1 MFSALPTSPVEY
13 STLDFPLRPSHCWW
27 PNNYGK
33 RRDEAQ
39 GEALVAWLR
48 DIEDERSFYAQAF
61 FVRAGCDAVQLSDSR
76 EACVQFDRALHPWLR
91 RIYASQEGTYWTNTL
106 LPNGAPSW
114 PTSSDDENH
123 DFRFE
128 VLEVSLFIDIAL
140 LVVSF
145 ARQAD
150 PTLEWVLSRET
161 FGQKDPRTG
170 HTPLS
175 YLPTLSPGDPHL
187 YPITQ
192 VAALAQQILC
202 RVDSKSWVKMWD
214 RYTSGWTQLGT
225 LYEAIASG

>member
-1 MFSALPTSPVEY
+1 MCGI
-13 STLDFPLRPSHCWW
+13 RPSF
-27 PNNYGK
+27 
-33 RRDEAQ
+33 A
-39 GEALVAWLR
+39 
-48 DIEDERSFYAQAF
+48 S
-61 FVRAGCDAVQLSDSR
+61 
-76 EACVQFDRALHPWLR
+76 WLR

-128 VLEVSLFIDIAL
+128 ALEVRLFIDIAL

-202 RVDSKSWVKMWD
+202 RVDSKSWVKMWIA
-214 RYTSGWTQLGT
+214 TPPVGPNSGLLRSHSLRFRWVAPYAG
-225 LYEAIASG
+225 SGLTAPIGRLTRTGSKRRAQ